1 MIVAGWSNPT
11 QTPQVIEL
19 VKPTNQASL
28 KSFVVPV
35 LPAAGSLKPNE
46 RELAAVPLVRTS
58 SINSVVIRVVDPLDD
73 VALLANPGIGENRE
87 GRREIFQVR
96 LERADVDR
104 GSVRN
109 VLPK

>member
-1 MIVAGWSNPT
+1 MRGA
-11 QTPQVIEL
+11 
-19 VKPTNQASL
+19 
-28 KSFVVPV
+28 
-35 LPAAGSLKPNE
+35 
-46 RELAAVPLVRTS
+46 
-58 SINSVVIRVVDPLDD
+58 INGLVIRVVDPLDD

-109 VLPK
+109 VLPKAKGSGNPLCVISPANSPTRTLMVLRDWISPYETGLTPPYRPSEFPGDQLPAP